1 MVNKLAPNLGSNI
14 HIVHRLIE
22 LAEFYELEGYQGWS
36 RIAHVHDS
44 MFPGDGYSSDSSDS
58 SDRASD
64 ITRAE
69 AVRLYPEACHQALAA
84 TLGLVY
90 SQIRN
95 EVGEGPSMMQHI
107 PKRSYDDIASVQSS
121 VRPKSS
127 KVARRSN
134 NDISPTRFHKMLAGP
149 QTIDTKSTVS
159 LGLDKLG
166 WDMHGS
172 QMSEETITRLKDIVA
187 VEVNSRLRAME
198 RGALRIQ
205 PNHLEQRGRSSH
217 GERSPTN
224 MSVRTRM
231 NGDDGS
237 GPCPTYDEVPTEPN
251 TIPTEIISPVS
262 AQGYKSRT
270 WSPDQTSEP
279 ISP

>member
-1 MVNKLAPNLGSNI
+1 
-14 HIVHRLIE
+14 
-22 LAEFYELEGYQGWS
+22 
-36 RIAHVHDS
+36 

-58 SDRASD
+58 SDRVAD
-64 ITRAE
+64 ISRAE

-95 EVGEGPSMMQHI
+95 EVGEGPSIMQHV
-107 PKRSYDDIASVQSS
+107 PKRSYDDVASVQSS

-159 LGLDKLG
+159 LGFDKLG

-187 VEVNSRLRAME
+187 EEVNARLRAME
-198 RGALRIQ
+198 RGAVRIQ
-205 PNHLEQRGRSSH
+205 PSHLEQQRGRSSYS
-217 GERSPTN
+217 ERSPTE

-237 GPCPTYDEVPTEPN
+237 GPCPTYDEIPTEPN
-251 TIPTEIISPVS
+251 TVPTEIISPVS
-262 AQGYKSRT
+262 AQGYKNRT
-270 WSPDQTSEP
+270 WSTDQVSETS
-279 ISP
+279 SP